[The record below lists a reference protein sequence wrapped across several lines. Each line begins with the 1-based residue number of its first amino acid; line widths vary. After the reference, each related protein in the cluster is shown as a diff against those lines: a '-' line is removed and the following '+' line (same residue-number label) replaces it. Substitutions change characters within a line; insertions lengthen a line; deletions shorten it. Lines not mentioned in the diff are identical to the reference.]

1 MRSGTVHRDRR
12 RCRRDTLK
20 ERLQVIIDHAL
31 WAPAPRPRSDAEQEQ
46 LAADHAV
53 LDREFRAV
61 DAAPTDDMARMAYL
75 RCFLDLGGISP
86 QQAIAELAAIRLGRR
101 LEVLEASGGCAR

>member
-1 MRSGTVHRDRR
+1 VTAFAAAGTP
-12 RCRRDTLK
+12 LK

-31 WAPAPRPRSDAEQEQ
+31 WGAYSETPRSEAEQEQ

-75 RCFLDLGGISP
+75 RCFLDLGGITP
-86 QQAIAELAAIRLGRR
+86 QQAIADLAAIRLERR
-101 LEVLEASGGCAR
+101 LEVLEAAGGTR